1 MPLPPV
7 LKPPRY
13 LFLQGQISW
22 FFAELGKALQQEG
35 AAVHRINFNG
45 GDRCFWPLPGAADF
59 RGRMEDWSAYIAGRL
74 QAWDISDLILFG
86 DCRPLHRLA
95 IVQAKARGI
104 RVQVF
109 EEGYLRPDFVTLEEG
124 GVNGHSGL
132 PRDAETYLRTA
143 ATLPAEAPVVSIPA
157 SFRRRA
163 VEDLLYNLR
172 TALAHRRF
180 PHYRSHRPWHPFR
193 EYLIGAWRLPLKF
206 ATRHRTAATVRQLAT
221 GATPYFLFPLQLAA
235 DSQIRFHA
243 PAGGLPGIVAG
254 VIESFA
260 RQAPR
265 HCRLVITEHPLDY
278 GPLNL
283 HRLVHDLAAKHRVI
297 DRLVFLRGGSP
308 AELIAAARGL
318 ITVNSTIGIT
328 AMAGGVPVLALGT
341 AIYDLPGLACQHG
354 LDNYWT
360 APSAPDP
367 VLFQAFRRVV
377 AARTQING
385 GFFSRD
391 GINRAVEGSLRRLRA
406 SAQMHAT
413 SPAPPHPSEVR
424 LPAPPPALRI
434 PAGLS

>member
-22 FFAELGKALQQEG
+22 FFAELGKALLRQG

-45 GDRCFWPLPGAADF
+45 GDRRFWPLPGAADF
-59 RGRMEDWSAYIAGRL
+59 RSRPEDWPAYLAGRL

-95 IVQAKARGI
+95 IAQARARGI

-124 GVNGHSGL
+124 GVNGHSSL
-132 PRDAETYLRTA
+132 PRDAEAYRRAA
-143 ATLPAEAPVVSIPA
+143 ATLPAEAPVAAIPA

-163 VEDLLYNLR
+163 VEDLLYNLS

-193 EYLIGAWRLPLKF
+193 EYLIGAWRLPLKL
-206 ATRHRTAATVRQLAT
+206 ATRRRTTTIVRQLSSE
-221 GATPYFLFPLQLAA
+221 ATPYFLFPLQLAA

-254 VIESFA
+254 VVESFA
-260 RQAPR
+260 RHAPR
-265 HCRLVITEHPLDY
+265 DCRLVITEHPLDY
-278 GPLNL
+278 GPLDL
-283 HRLVHDLAAKHRVI
+283 PRLVRDLAVEHAVTE
-297 DRLVFLRGGSP
+297 RLVFLRGGSP

-328 AMAGGVPVLALGT
+328 AMAEGVPVLALGT
-341 AIYDLPGLACQHG
+341 AIYNLPGLACQHG
-354 LDNYWT
+354 LDGYWS

-367 VLFQAFRRVV
+367 ILFQAFRRVV

-385 GFFSRD
+385 GFFSRE
-391 GINRAVEGSLRRLRA
+391 GIARAVEGSLRRLRD
-406 SAQMHAT
+406 SAQT
-413 SPAPPHPSEVR
+413 KVSSPAPLHPSDLR
-424 LPAPPPALRI
+424 PPAPPSALRI